1 MNRRTV
7 LACGIVG
14 VMFTTAVSR
23 AQDLVTEVVGVGF
36 RDAGKLADVLRP
48 LVPPPGSVSG
58 FADKLIIKTTPA
70 NLAELKGV
78 LASLDKAPANLLVSV
93 RYTLDAEIR
102 RDLTAAHARL
112 RAGSVSADL
121 GRPRAAGGGA
131 AVNVRSGDVAAGV
144 RVERSVST
152 RQGNET
158 QTLRVLEG
166 KEAFIRNG
174 ESVPV
179 GERSVVVTGAG
190 VAVSEGVRYEEYGSG
205 FFVKPRLNGD
215 RVTLDIRPSSRRR
228 RGDGSAA
235 VQGASTTV
243 SAGLGEWLQLGGVDT
258 TASTASGNVGSSRTL
273 STRRDG
279 AIYVKVERLE

>member
-1 MNRRTV
+1 VTSRRTV
-7 LACGIVG
+7 LAAALVG
-14 VMFTTAVSR
+14 GVFGTAVSG

-36 RDAGKLADVLRP
+36 RDAGELAAVLRP

-93 RYTLDAEIR
+93 RYSLDAEIR
-102 RDLTAAHARL
+102 RDLSAAHARL
-112 RAGSVSADL
+112 RTGSMSASV
-121 GRPRAAGGGA
+121 GRPRAAGGA
-131 AVNVRSGDVAAGV
+131 TLDVQRGDVTAGV

-166 KEAFIRNG
+166 KEAFIRDG

-215 RVTLDIRPSSRRR
+215 RVTLDIRPNRRRR
-228 RGDGSAA
+228 RGDSSAA
-235 VQGASTTV
+235 VHEASTTV
-243 SAGLGEWLQLGGVDT
+243 SAVLGEWLELGGLDT
-258 TASTASGNVGSSRTL
+258 TASTASGRIGASRTVT
-273 STRRDG
+273 TRRDG
-279 AIYVKVERLE
+279 AIYLKVERID